1 VKKRKPKDRY
11 HHGDLRAALVECG
24 LELIHRKGIQA
35 LTLREIGNRL
45 GVSRSAPYRHFK
57 DKDALLA
64 AISEAGF
71 IKFANTVEAARIE
84 AGEGFA
90 RQVDAMALAYT
101 RFADEHRAQFEV
113 MFAAVL
119 KPGRGEDVG
128 AGRSFKI
135 LEDAIREAQRNGEVR
150 QGDPELL
157 GRVVWALVHGAS
169 MLRLGGANA
178 EVPFIRFSTEILRSG
193 LSKQ

>member
-1 VKKRKPKDRY
+1 
-11 HHGDLRAALVECG
+11 
-24 LELIHRKGIQA
+24 
-35 LTLREIGNRL
+35 
-45 GVSRSAPYRHFK
+45 
-57 DKDALLA
+57 
-64 AISEAGF
+64 
-71 IKFANTVEAARIE
+71 
-84 AGEGFA
+84 
-90 RQVDAMALAYT
+90 
-101 RFADEHRAQFEV
+101 